1 MLRYALRRTL
11 WAIPTLFGVS
21 LIVFFVTT
29 LIPDPAEDLTLDYG
43 AAILA
48 SDPSA
53 LDALEEQRRSRFLDL
68 PRFFNSEAKDVRAR
82 AEAAVAHLVASDNEA
97 PSAAHRLARLGGAA
111 LPFVLPKL
119 DNLPPA
125 ARGRIAVALAPV
137 AERMG
142 LGDTAALRV
151 PDQASLFWER
161 FWEDRSLDFTAPAI
175 RRAVHRMVLRG
186 TDLRQQDILQVDTFA
201 LDELI
206 AAMGTTKDREALASL
221 AQAAS
226 HVTGRAVEIPASAD
240 ALFARRAL
248 ADWEEWWYV
257 HRTDYVPLVGAE
269 RVAATVSE
277 TRYGKWVLRAM
288 SGQLGISTRDGE
300 PIYDKLRARVP
311 VTLGLTALAMLVSY
325 ALAIPLGVYSAVR
338 RGHPV
343 DTVLAVVLF
352 AMYSLPTFWAAELLV
367 RAFAGG
373 GALGVMPGGGM
384 ESHDAAIVGIPH
396 VRDVA
401 LHLVLPVLALTVG
414 SLASLSRYQRAS
426 MLGVI
431 GQDYIRTA
439 RAKGVPFVRLIVVHA
454 LRNALMPTVTL
465 AGLQLPVLFG
475 GAFIVEEVFG
485 LPGLGYET
493 LRAVEAHDAAWLTAT
508 ILVMAVIT
516 TVGLIASD
524 VAYGALDPRV
534 RDALLRRQRG
544 ASSS

>member
-21 LIVFFVTT
+21 LVVFFVTT

-53 LDALEEQRRSRFLDL
+53 FDAIEEQRRSRFLDL
-68 PRFFNSEAKDVRAR
+68 PRFFNAEPKDVRSR
-82 AEAAVAHLVASDNEA
+82 AEAAVAHLVASDNQA
-97 PSAAHRLARLGGAA
+97 PASAHRLAKLGGAA

-119 DNLPPA
+119 DNLSPVE
-125 ARGRIAVALAPV
+125 RGRVAVALAPL

-142 LGDTAALRV
+142 LGSGPALRT

-161 FWEDRSLDFTAPAI
+161 FWEDRSTDFTAPAI

-186 TDLRQQDILQVDTFA
+186 TDLREQDVREVDTFA
-201 LDELI
+201 LDELVH
-206 AAMGTTKDREALASL
+206 AMRTAPDREALANL
-221 AQAAS
+221 AAAAS
-226 HVTGRAVEIPASAD
+226 RVSGRAVEIPASAD
-240 ALFARRAL
+240 ELFAHRAL
-248 ADWEEWWYV
+248 ADWDEWWYV
-257 HRTDYVPLVGAE
+257 HRTDYVPLTGAE
-269 RVAATVSE
+269 RIAATVSE
-277 TRYGKWVLRAM
+277 TRYGKWVLRAV
-288 SGQLGISTRDGE
+288 SGQLGISARDGE

-311 VTLGLTALAMLVSY
+311 ITLGLTALAMLVSY

-338 RGHPV
+338 RGHTV
-343 DTVLAVVLF
+343 DTVLAGVLF
-352 AMYSLPTFWAAELLV
+352 AMYSLPTFWAAELFV
-367 RAFAGG
+367 RGFAGG
-373 GALGVMPGGGM
+373 GALGTTTGY
-384 ESHDAAIVGIPH
+384 
-396 VRDVA
+396 R
-401 LHLVLPVLALTVG
+401 LVLPVAALTIG

-426 MLGVI
+426 VLDVVR
-431 GQDYIRTA
+431 QDYVRTA
-439 RAKGVPFVRLIVVHA
+439 RAKGVSSLRLIVVHV

-465 AGLQLPVLFG
+465 AGLQLPVLLG

-493 LRAVEAHDAAWLTAT
+493 LRAVEAHDSAWLTAT
-508 ILVMAVIT
+508 VLVMAVVT

-534 RDALLRRQRG
+534 RDTMLRRQQG
-544 ASSS
+544 SSA